1 MKISELPKKIKEK
14 ALEYQRYEKNKSFD
28 KNTDYLIMAFYWHNT
43 FEGSDYWCDW
53 SKKEPMKPEFEG
65 TIEGF
70 KPKQIEN
77 NNGGK
82 TDYYDLPEKA
92 ISIQDLIEHREMNF
106 SIGNIFKACYRF
118 GKQSHS
124 NEIRDLNKIIYFANR
139 QLDILNKKQLNGKTI
154 SSSEDK

>member
-1 MKISELPKKIKEK
+1 
-14 ALEYQRYEKNKSFD
+14 
-28 KNTDYLIMAFYWHNT
+28 MAFYWHNT

-106 SIGNIFKACYRF
+106 LLEIFLKPVIDLANNHIVT
-118 GKQSHS
+118 KL
-124 NEIRDLNKIIYFANR
+124 EI
-139 QLDILNKKQLNGKTI
+139 
-154 SSSEDK
+154 